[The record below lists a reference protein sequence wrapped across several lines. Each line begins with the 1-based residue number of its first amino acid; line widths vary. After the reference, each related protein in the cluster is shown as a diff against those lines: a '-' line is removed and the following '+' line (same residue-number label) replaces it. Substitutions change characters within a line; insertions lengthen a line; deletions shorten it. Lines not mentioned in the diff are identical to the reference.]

1 MTVHLS
7 DEVLALL
14 REPSYAQLA
23 TLMPDGSPQVTQVW
37 IDIEGE
43 HIIVNTAVGHQK
55 ERNVRRDPRVAINLV
70 DPNDQARQ
78 AAIRGQVVEMST
90 EGAAD
95 QINALAKKYMG
106 VDEYP
111 FGSPDETRI
120 TLKIAPE
127 HVSELQGSES

>member
-23 TLMPDGSPQVTQVW
+23 TVMPDGSPQVTQVW
-37 IDIEGE
+37 IEMDGE

-78 AAIRGQVVEMST
+78 AAIRGQVVEMTT
-90 EGAAD
+90 EGAAE

-120 TLKIAPE
+120 TLRDRPGARE
-127 HVSELQGSES
+127 

>member
-1 MTVHLS
+1 MTVQLS
-7 DEVLALL
+7 GEVLALL

-37 IDIEGE
+37 IETDGT

-78 AAIRGQVVEMST
+78 AAIRGQVVEMTT
-90 EGAAD
+90 EGAAE

-127 HVSELQGSES
+127 HVSELQGG

>member
-1 MTVHLS
+1 MTVQLS

-37 IDIEGE
+37 IDIDGD

-78 AAIRGQVVEMST
+78 EAIRGQVVEMTT
-90 EGAAD
+90 EGAAE
-95 QINALAKKYMG
+95 QINDLAKKYLGM
-106 VDEYP
+106 DHYP

-120 TLKIAPE
+120 TLKITPE
-127 HVSELQGSES
+127 HVSELQGG

>member
-1 MTVHLS
+1 MTVQLS
-7 DEVLALL
+7 NEVLALL

-37 IDIEGE
+37 IETDGE

-55 ERNVRRDPRVAINLV
+55 ERNVRRDPRVAINIV

-78 AAIRGQVVEMST
+78 AAIRGQVVEMTT

-111 FGSPDETRI
+111 FGNPDETRI

-127 HVSELQGSES
+127 HVSELQGG

>member
-1 MTVHLS
+1 MTAHLS

-37 IDIEGE
+37 IETDGE
-43 HIIVNTAVGHQK
+43 HIIINTAVGHQK

-78 AAIRGQVVEMST
+78 AAIRGQVVEMTT

-127 HVSELQGSES
+127 HVSELQGG

>member
-1 MTVHLS
+1 MLISLS
-7 DEVLALL
+7 DAVLALL

-23 TLMPDGSPQVTQVW
+23 TVMPDGSPQVTQVW
-37 IDIEGE
+37 IDHDGE
-43 HIIVNTAVGHQK
+43 HIIINTAVGHQK
-55 ERNVRRDPRVAINLV
+55 ERNVRRDPRVAINVV

-78 AAIRGQVVEMST
+78 AAIRGRVVELT
-90 EGAAD
+90 TAGARE

-111 FGSPDETRI
+111 FGAPGETRI

-127 HVSELQGSES
+127 HVSELQGGDS

>member
-1 MTVHLS
+1 MPEQLS

-37 IDIEGE
+37 IDIEGD

-78 AAIRGQVVEMST
+78 AAIRGQVVEMT
-90 EGAAD
+90 TDGAAE
-95 QINALAKKYMG
+95 QINVLAKKYMG

-127 HVSELQGSES
+127 HVSELQGG

>member
-7 DEVLALL
+7 DDVLALL

-37 IDIEGE
+37 IETDGE
-43 HIIVNTAVGHQK
+43 HIIVNTAIGHQK

-78 AAIRGQVVEMST
+78 AAIRGQVIELTT
-90 EGAAD
+90 EGAKD

-127 HVSELQGSES
+127 HVSELQGGEP

>member
-1 MTVHLS
+1 MTIHLS

-23 TLMPDGSPQVTQVW
+23 TLMPDGLPQVTQVW
-37 IDIEGE
+37 IETDGE
-43 HIIVNTAVGHQK
+43 HIIINTAVGHQK

-70 DPNDQARQ
+70 DPNDQGRQ
-78 AAIRGQVVEMST
+78 AAIRGQVVSMTT
-90 EGAAD
+90 EGATE

-106 VDEYP
+106 IDEYP

-127 HVSELQGSES
+127 HVSELQGG

>member
-1 MTVHLS
+1 MTAHLS

-37 IDIEGE
+37 IDIDGE
-43 HIIVNTAVGHQK
+43 YIIVNTAVGHQK

-78 AAIRGQVVEMST
+78 AAIRGQVVEMT
-90 EGAAD
+90 TDGAAE

-127 HVSELQGSES
+127 HVSELQGG

>member
-1 MTVHLS
+1 MTVQLS

-37 IDIEGE
+37 IETDGE

-55 ERNVRRDPRVAINLV
+55 ERNVRRDPRVAMNLV
-70 DPNDQARQ
+70 DPNDQSRQ
-78 AAIRGQVVEMST
+78 AAIRGEVVEMT
-90 EGAAD
+90 TAGAAE
-95 QINALAKKYMG
+95 QINALAKKYLG
-106 VDEYP
+106 IEEYP

-127 HVSELQGSES
+127 HVSELQGG

>member
-37 IDIEGE
+37 IETDGE
-43 HIIVNTAVGHQK
+43 HIIVNTAIGHQK

-78 AAIRGQVVEMST
+78 AAIRGQVIELTT
-90 EGAAD
+90 EGAKD

-127 HVSELQGSES
+127 HVSELQGG

>member
-1 MTVHLS
+1 MTAYLS
-7 DEVLALL
+7 DEVLDLL

-37 IDIEGE
+37 IETDGE

-78 AAIRGQVVEMST
+78 AAIRGQVVEMTT
-90 EGAAD
+90 EGAEE

-127 HVSELQGSES
+127 HVSGLQGGAS

>member
-1 MTVHLS
+1 MTMHLS

-37 IDIEGE
+37 IDIDGE

-78 AAIRGQVVEMST
+78 AAIRGQVVETTT
-90 EGAAD
+90 EGATE
-95 QINALAKKYMG
+95 QINALAKKYLGM
-106 VDEYP
+106 DHYP

-120 TLKIAPE
+120 TLKITPE
-127 HVSELQGSES
+127 HVSELQGG

>member
-23 TLMPDGSPQVTQVW
+23 TVMPDGSPQVTQVW
-37 IDIEGE
+37 IEIDGE
-43 HIIVNTAVGHQK
+43 HIIINTAVGHQK

-78 AAIRGQVVEMST
+78 AAIRGQVVEMTT
-90 EGAAD
+90 EGAAE

-120 TLKIAPE
+120 TLKITPE
-127 HVSELQGSES
+127 HVSELQGG

>member
-37 IDIEGE
+37 IETDGE
-43 HIIVNTAVGHQK
+43 HIIVNTAIGHQK

-78 AAIRGQVVEMST
+78 AAIRGQVIELTT
-90 EGAAD
+90 EGAED

-120 TLKIAPE
+120 TLKIVPE
-127 HVSELQGSES
+127 HVSELQGG

>member
-7 DEVLALL
+7 NDVLALL

-37 IDIEGE
+37 IETDGE

-78 AAIRGQVVEMST
+78 AAIRGQVVEMT
-90 EGAAD
+90 TTGAAE
-95 QINALAKKYMG
+95 QINTLAKKYLGM
-106 VDEYP
+106 DHYP

-127 HVSELQGSES
+127 HVSELQGD

>member
-1 MTVHLS
+1 MTVQLS
-7 DEVLALL
+7 GEVLALL

-37 IDIEGE
+37 IATDGE

-55 ERNVRRDPRVAINLV
+55 ERNVRRDPRVAINLI
-70 DPNDQARQ
+70 DPDDQSRQ
-78 AAIRGQVVEMST
+78 AAIRGRVVEMTT
-90 EGAAD
+90 EGAAE
-95 QINALAKKYMG
+95 QINVLAKKYLG

-127 HVSELQGSES
+127 HVSELQGG

>member
-1 MTVHLS
+1 MLAHLS
-7 DEVLALL
+7 DEVMSLL

-37 IDIEGE
+37 IDTDGE

-55 ERNVRRDPRVAINLV
+55 ERNVRRDSRVAINLV

-78 AAIRGQVVEMST
+78 AAIRGHVVEMTT
-90 EGAAD
+90 EGAAE

-106 VDEYP
+106 IDEYP

-120 TLKIAPE
+120 TLKITPE
-127 HVSELQGSES
+127 HVSELQGG

>member
-1 MTVHLS
+1 MTVQLS
-7 DEVLALL
+7 DEVLSLL

-37 IDIEGE
+37 IDIDGE

-78 AAIRGQVVEMST
+78 AAIRGQVVEMTT
-90 EGAAD
+90 EGAAE
-95 QINALAKKYMG
+95 QINALSKKYMG
-106 VDEYP
+106 IDEYP

-127 HVSELQGSES
+127 HVSELQGG

>member
-1 MTVHLS
+1 MTAHLS

-37 IDIEGE
+37 IETDGE

-70 DPNDQARQ
+70 DPNDQGRQ
-78 AAIRGQVVEMST
+78 AAIRGQVVEMTT
-90 EGAAD
+90 EAATE

-127 HVSELQGSES
+127 HVSELQGG

>member
-1 MTVHLS
+1 MTVQLP

-37 IDIEGE
+37 IETDGE
-43 HIIVNTAVGHQK
+43 HVIVNTAVGHQK

-78 AAIRGQVVEMST
+78 AAIRGQVVELTT
-90 EGAAD
+90 EGAED

-127 HVSELQGSES
+127 HVSELQGG

>member
-23 TLMPDGSPQVTQVW
+23 TVMPDGSPQVTQVW
-37 IDIEGE
+37 IDIDGE

-78 AAIRGQVVEMST
+78 AAIRGQVVEMTT
-90 EGAAD
+90 EGAAE

-106 VDEYP
+106 IDEYP

-120 TLKIAPE
+120 TLKITPE
-127 HVSELQGSES
+127 HVSELQGG

>member
-1 MTVHLS
+1 MTVQLS

-37 IDIEGE
+37 IDIDGD

-78 AAIRGQVVEMST
+78 AAIRGQVVEMTT
-90 EGAAD
+90 EGAAA
-95 QINALAKKYMG
+95 QINALAKKYLG
-106 VDEYP
+106 IDQYP

-120 TLKIAPE
+120 TLKITPE
-127 HVSELQGSES
+127 HVSELQGG

>member
-37 IDIEGE
+37 IETDGE
-43 HIIVNTAVGHQK
+43 HIIVNTAIGHQK

-78 AAIRGQVVEMST
+78 AAIRGQVIELTT
-90 EGAAD
+90 EGAGD

-127 HVSELQGSES
+127 HVSELQGG

>member
-37 IDIEGE
+37 IETDGE
-43 HIIVNTAVGHQK
+43 HIIVNTAIGHQK

-78 AAIRGQVVEMST
+78 AAIRGQVIELTT
-90 EGAAD
+90 EGAED

-127 HVSELQGSES
+127 HVSELQGG

>member
-1 MTVHLS
+1 MTVQLS

-37 IDIEGE
+37 IDIDGE
-43 HIIVNTAVGHQK
+43 HIIINTAVGHQK

-78 AAIRGQVVEMST
+78 AAIRGQVVEMTT
-90 EGAAD
+90 EGAAE
-95 QINALAKKYMG
+95 QINALAKKYLGM
-106 VDEYP
+106 DHYP

-120 TLKIAPE
+120 TLKITPE
-127 HVSELQGSES
+127 HVSELQGG